1 MCNVKEKSPIW
12 QSFKILLM
20 PDRCLLL
27 LNSRVALSR
36 SKSIKNIQQ
45 LFSCFVV
52 RSWIQLLYPPSRN
65 LQFMALEDH
74 LRGAKCFLLR
84 SILYYFYFCNKEL
97 VITYFEIVL
106 VKKVHKFVCID
117 LVAC

>member
-1 MCNVKEKSPIW
+1 
-12 QSFKILLM
+12 
-20 PDRCLLL
+20 
-27 LNSRVALSR
+27 
-36 SKSIKNIQQ
+36 
-45 LFSCFVV
+45 
-52 RSWIQLLYPPSRN
+52 
-65 LQFMALEDH
+65 MALKDH

-97 VITYFEIVL
+97 VITYFEIVA